1 MSPGPLAPPSL
12 RARLLAAA
20 SGVVLTA
27 LLVFTG
33 WTWRLDAHLYDLA
46 ASRMGP
52 PVEGRIV
59 VVAIDQQS
67 LAELGRWPWPR
78 STHAR
83 LLDVL
88 AAAGVRGV
96 ALDLLF
102 VEPAPDPAEDRA
114 LAEAIERMG
123 HVVLP
128 VHADETAP
136 GGAPVELLPIDP
148 LSRGVVLGHAE
159 IPLDRDGVAR
169 ASFLRAG
176 LGSPYWPSM
185 ALALVSPNAPAD
197 RLPGKRNE
205 EPLPDSALL
214 WVRDHEVLVPYVRPP
229 DDFHHLSYVDVLH
242 GRFPAQALRDAWVV
256 VGMTASGLASSVRVP
271 GDELV
276 PGLHYQANAVN
287 MIAGGHAVTPL
298 TPRQLLLVSLLL
310 VLAPL
315 LLCGL
320 QVMRPMWRS
329 LLACMVAAP
338 VLSLLLLWLGR
349 VWFAPGPALL
359 VLLLGLA
366 VWLGLRMRRTQ
377 RQAQSDPLTRL
388 ANRNRFDENLALELR
403 AAQRTG
409 NPLSVMM
416 LDIDHF
422 KQLNDGHGHATG
434 DAVLKALAGVLRER
448 ARRPRDLV
456 ARLGGD
462 EFALL
467 LPETGPATA
476 RDMAQGILDD
486 VAALALKSPEL
497 PRFGVSIGIH
507 AGPDPAGASPA
518 QMVELA
524 DQALYCAK
532 EQGRNRAHLG

>member
-1 MSPGPLAPPSL
+1 MSTGPLAPPSL
-12 RARLLAAA
+12 RALLLAAVGGLA
-20 SGVVLTA
+20 LTA
-27 LLVFTG
+27 WLVSGG
-33 WTWRLDAHLYDLA
+33 WTWRMDAHLYDLA
-46 ASRMGP
+46 TARMGP
-52 PVEGRIV
+52 QVEGRMV

-88 AAAGVRGV
+88 GTAGARGV

-102 VEPAPDPAEDRA
+102 VEPAEDPAQDRA
-114 LAEAIERMG
+114 LAQAIERMG

-128 VHADETAP
+128 IHADETAP

-176 LGSPYWPSM
+176 LGSPYWPSL
-185 ALALVSPNAPAD
+185 AVALVRPDAAAD
-197 RLPGKRNE
+197 TLPGKRNPHPSPE
-205 EPLPDSALL
+205 SPLL
-214 WVRDHEVLVPYVRPP
+214 WVRDNEVLVPYVRPP
-229 DDFHHLSYVDVLH
+229 DDFLHLSYVDALH
-242 GRFPAQALRDAWVV
+242 GRFPPQALRDAWVV
-256 VGMTASGLASSVRVP
+256 VGMTASGLASPVRVP

-287 MIAGGHAVTPL
+287 MIAGNHAITPL
-298 TPRQLLLVSLLL
+298 TPRALLLVSLAL

-315 LLCGL
+315 LLCAL
-320 QVMRPMWRS
+320 PAMRPMWRP
-329 LLACMVAAP
+329 LLACLVAAP
-338 VLSLLLLWLGR
+338 ALSLLLLWLGHT
-349 VWFAPGPALL
+349 WFPPASALL
-359 VLLLGLA
+359 VLLLGLL
-366 VWLGLRMRRTQ
+366 VWLALRMRRTQ
-377 RQAQSDPLTRL
+377 RQAQSDPLTHL
-388 ANRNRFDENLALELR
+388 ANRTRFDESLALELR

-409 NPLSVMM
+409 QPLSVMM
-416 LDIDHF
+416 LDIDYF

-467 LPETGPATA
+467 LPETGAATA
-476 RDMAQGILDD
+476 QAMAEGILHD
-486 VAALALKSPEL
+486 LATLDAQAPEL
-497 PRFGVSIGIH
+497 PAFSVSIGIH
-507 AGPDPAGASPA
+507 CGPDSTDLKPA
-518 QMVELA
+518 QMVQLA